1 MGINEELWKDK
12 RVLLTG
18 HTGFKGSWLTLVL
31 HKLGAQVYGISL
43 PAIQPRSLYSD
54 AKISELL
61 SEEYIQDIREVE
73 KLAQIIKK
81 IQPDYIF
88 HLAAQ
93 ALVRESV
100 VDPIATISTNVIG
113 TANLIFEALKNE
125 NLIGITVSTTDK
137 VYENEENGKSF
148 KEFDKLGG
156 KDPYSSSK
164 AATELVTRALVLSNN
179 PHRIPV
185 STVRAGNV
193 VGGGDWAADRL
204 IPDIV
209 RAVESQETLEI
220 RNKNATRPFQH
231 ILDCLSGYLLVAQEH
246 ILEKNVKVFNSYNI
260 GPDKSLSV
268 IEAVNWF
275 LTKVGNE
282 LQIVEKSAKIEEHI
296 ELHLDNSKA
305 KNELNWL
312 PSYSPEETISNV
324 ANWYQKNMKGVD
336 ARILMLND
344 LSEYKGFLSAV

>member
-1 MGINEELWKDK
+1 M
-12 RVLLTG
+12 
-18 HTGFKGSWLTLVL
+18 
-31 HKLGAQVYGISL
+31 
-43 PAIQPRSLYSD
+43 
-54 AKISELL
+54 
-61 SEEYIQDIREVE
+61 
-73 KLAQIIKK
+73 
-81 IQPDYIF
+81 
-88 HLAAQ
+88 
-93 ALVRESV
+93 
-100 VDPIATISTNVIG
+100 
-113 TANLIFEALKNE
+113 
-125 NLIGITVSTTDK
+125 
-137 VYENEENGKSF
+137 
-148 KEFDKLGG
+148 
-156 KDPYSSSK
+156 
-164 AATELVTRALVLSNN
+164 TRALVLSNN

-296 ELHLDNSKA
+296 
-305 KNELNWL
+305 
-312 PSYSPEETISNV
+312 
-324 ANWYQKNMKGVD
+324 
-336 ARILMLND
+336 
-344 LSEYKGFLSAV
+344 

>member
-1 MGINEELWKDK
+1 MGINEKLWRDK
-12 RVLLTG
+12 RVLVTG
-18 HTGFKGSWLTLVL
+18 HTGFKGSWLTLIL
-31 HKLGAQVYGISL
+31 HNLGAQVYGISL
-43 PAIQPRSLYSD
+43 PAIQPRSLYED

-61 SEEYIQDIREVE
+61 TQEFMQDIRDLE
-73 KLAQIIKK
+73 KLAVIINQIK
-81 IQPDYIF
+81 PDYIF
-88 HLAAQ
+88 HLDAQ
-93 ALVRESV
+93 SIVRESV
-100 VDPIATISTNVIG
+100 LDPIGTISTNVIG
-113 TANLIFEALKNE
+113 TSNLLLEALKHA
-125 NLIGITVSTTDK
+125 NLLGITVATTDK
-137 VYENEENGKSF
+137 VYENEENAKSF

-156 KDPYSSSK
+156 KDPYSASK

-193 VGGGDWAADRL
+193 IGGGDWAADRL

-246 ILEKNVKVFNSYNI
+246 MPEKNVKIFNSYNI
-260 GPDKSLSV
+260 GPDKSISV
-268 IEAVNWF
+268 LEAVNWF
-275 LTKVGNE
+275 LTIIGNE
-282 LQIVEKSAKIEEHI
+282 LQIVEKSAIIEEQI
-296 ELHLDNSKA
+296 ELRLDNSKA
-305 KNELNWL
+305 KNELKWL
-312 PSYSPEETISNV
+312 PYYSPEESLRNV
-324 ANWYQKNMKGVD
+324 ANWYQKNMKGID